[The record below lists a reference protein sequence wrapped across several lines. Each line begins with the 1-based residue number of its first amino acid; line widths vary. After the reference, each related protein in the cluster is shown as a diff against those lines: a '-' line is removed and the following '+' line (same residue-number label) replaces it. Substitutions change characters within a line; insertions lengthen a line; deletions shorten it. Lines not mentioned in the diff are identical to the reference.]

1 MSSQPATSHPTFRLV
16 TSRPAP
22 ESYRLERRAS
32 PRRSTRDRVTA
43 VCTHETEG
51 SRLRRITSLDLHDI
65 SETGIGA
72 ACDQALP
79 EGCRVALLVPPHGPE
94 HGFDFFGKVVRCQ
107 PRGGHYEI
115 GIALDQALSAC
126 A

>member
-16 TSRPAP
+16 TSKPAP

-32 PRRSTRDRVTA
+32 PRRPTRGLVTA
-43 VCTHETEG
+43 VCTHYTDG
-51 SRLRRITSLDLHDI
+51 TRLRRITRFELHDI

-72 ACDQALP
+72 SCDQPLP
-79 EGCRVALLVPPHGPE
+79 VGCRVALLMPPHGPE
-94 HGFDFFGKVVRCQ
+94 HGFDFFGKVVRCE
-107 PRGGHYEI
+107 PRGDQHEI
-115 GIALDQALSAC
+115 GVALDQALSAC